1 MNKITTVIKFI
12 FIIFCHLISP
22 LGISISCLMALTM
35 LSFIKQ
41 KASLFDRSVTLM
53 RTYSYHKLK
62 SVDYI
67 YLFIYAL
74 IKTVNKV
81 ETS

>member
-1 MNKITTVIKFI
+1 
-12 FIIFCHLISP
+12 
-22 LGISISCLMALTM
+22 MALKM